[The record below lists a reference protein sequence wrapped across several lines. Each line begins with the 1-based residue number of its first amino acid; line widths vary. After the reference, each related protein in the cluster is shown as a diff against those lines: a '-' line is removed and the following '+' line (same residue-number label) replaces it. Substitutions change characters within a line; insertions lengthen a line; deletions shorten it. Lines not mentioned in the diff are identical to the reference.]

1 MIRSTKDHIS
11 LTTLEEILFS
21 SQHCLYVAVN
31 VEQTFEQNDIFD
43 QKFVRP
49 QELP

>member
-1 MIRSTKDHIS
+1 MIRSTYDHIS
-11 LTTLEEILFS
+11 LTTSEQICFLLS
-21 SQHCLYVAVN
+21 MN
-31 VEQTFEQNDIFD
+31 VEQNIQQSDIFD